1 MVKRMKV
8 LYEVVTTFGP
18 NRIKNQ
24 DNYYLNG
31 LIKETAN
38 EQRRDVSVSQYQMYA
53 LCDGMGGETSGDKAA
68 DLAVLALREN
78 FSDCK
83 GIDLQKYIKK
93 ANKRIC
99 EYQQMYGIRMGTT
112 FAGLYIENKRLTAIN
127 LGDSRIYQID
137 ETGINQISKDHNEYQ
152 TMIDAEIEFT
162 EQAAKR
168 AKSRLTQ
175 FLGMEDE
182 EIDLEPQIYV
192 NPTVSVGES
201 YLICSDGLSD
211 TLSDAEIEKIML
223 AGEPVEDNIC
233 EILIKQAEQKNAK
246 DNMTVIRLYILED
259 TEQ

>member
-18 NRIKNQ
+18 NRRKNQ

-31 LIKETAN
+31 VVKEADN
-38 EQRRDVSVSQYQMYA
+38 EQKREVSLGKYQMYA

-68 DLAVLALREN
+68 ELAVLALRED

-83 GIDLQKYIKK
+83 GIDLQNYIKK
-93 ANKRIC
+93 VNKRIC
-99 EYQQMYGIRMGTT
+99 EYQQTYGIRMGTT
-112 FAGLYIENKRLTAIN
+112 FAGIYIENKHLTAIN
-127 LGDSRIYQID
+127 LGDSRIYRID
-137 ETGINQISKDHNEYQ
+137 EDGIRQISKDHNEYQ
-152 TMIDAEIEFT
+152 TMIDAGIEFT

-182 EIDLEPQIYV
+182 EIELEPQVYV
-192 NPTVSVGES
+192 NPAVSVGES

-211 TLSDAEIEKIML
+211 TLSNEEIEKIML
-223 AGEPVEDNIC
+223 LGDPVEDNIS
-233 EILIKQAEQKNAK
+233 ERLIKQAEQKNAK
-246 DNMTVIRLYILED
+246 DNMTAIRLYILED

>member
-8 LYEVVTTFGP
+8 LYEAVTTFGP
-18 NRIKNQ
+18 NRRKNQ

-31 LIKETAN
+31 LIKETDN
-38 EQRRDVSVSQYQMYA
+38 EQRRDVSVAQYQMYA

-68 DLAVLALREN
+68 ELAVLVLRED
-78 FSDCK
+78 FLDCK
-83 GIDLQKYIKK
+83 GIDLKNYIKK

-99 EYQQMYGIRMGTT
+99 EYQQTYGVRMGTT
-112 FAGLYIENKRLTAIN
+112 FAGVYIENKHLTAIN
-127 LGDSRIYQID
+127 LGDSRIYRID
-137 ETGINQISKDHNEYQ
+137 EDGMRQISKDHNEYQ
-152 TMIDAEIEFT
+152 TMIDAGVEFT
-162 EQAAKR
+162 EKAAKR

>member
-1 MVKRMKV
+1 MKV
-8 LYEVVTTFGP
+8 LYEAVTTFGP
-18 NRIKNQ
+18 NRRKNQ

-31 LIKETAN
+31 LIKETDN
-38 EQRRDVSVSQYQMYA
+38 EQRRDVSASQYQMYA

-68 DLAVLALREN
+68 ELAVLALRED

-83 GIDLQKYIKK
+83 GIDLQNYIKK

-99 EYQQMYGIRMGTT
+99 EYQQTYGIHMGTT
-112 FAGLYIENKRLTAIN
+112 FAGMYIENKHLTAIN
-127 LGDSRIYQID
+127 LGDSRIYRID

-152 TMIDAEIEFT
+152 TMIDAGIEFT

-175 FLGMEDE
+175 FLGMENE
-182 EIDLEPQIYV
+182 EIELEPQVYE
-192 NPTVSVGES
+192 NSAVSVGES

-211 TLSDAEIEKIML
+211 TLSDEEIEKTML
-223 AGEPVEDNIC
+223 SCDPVKDNIC

-246 DNMTVIRLYILED
+246 DNMTAIRLHILDDSEH
-259 TEQ
+259 E

>member
-38 EQRRDVSVSQYQMYA
+38 EQRRDVSASQYQMYA

-68 DLAVLALREN
+68 ELAVLALRED

-83 GIDLQKYIKK
+83 GIDLQNYIKK

-99 EYQQMYGIRMGTT
+99 EYQQTYGIHMGTT
-112 FAGLYIENKRLTAIN
+112 FAGMYIENKHLTAIN
-127 LGDSRIYQID
+127 LGDSRIY
-137 ETGINQISKDHNEYQ
+137 
-152 TMIDAEIEFT
+152 
-162 EQAAKR
+162 R
-168 AKSRLTQ
+168 TQ

-182 EIDLEPQIYV
+182 EIELEPQVYE
-192 NPTVSVGES
+192 NSAVSVGES

-211 TLSDAEIEKIML
+211 TLSDEEIEKTML
-223 AGEPVEDNIC
+223 SCDPVKDNIC

-246 DNMTVIRLYILED
+246 DNMTAIRLHILD
-259 TEQ
+259 DSEQ